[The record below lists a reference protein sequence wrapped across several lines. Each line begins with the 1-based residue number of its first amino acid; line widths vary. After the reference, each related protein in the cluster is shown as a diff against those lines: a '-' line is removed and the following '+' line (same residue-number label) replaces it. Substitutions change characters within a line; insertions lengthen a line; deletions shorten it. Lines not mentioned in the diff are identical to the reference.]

1 MFWFLLILFTI
12 QLCFAYAYRYRPGA
26 DPTYRPAYWPKVSI
40 VICGKNEAQNIGKF
54 LPLVLAQQYMH
65 NDWELLFINDASS
78 DNSTAILEQLQQQY
92 PQLNI
97 VTIEPGAQRLFP
109 GKKHALLQG
118 LKQAQYE
125 LVLLTDADCYP
136 ASEFW
141 LEGMVRAY
149 QQLKDKNGL
158 EQNFVLGYGAYQKSA
173 GLLNRF
179 VRWET
184 LHTFMQYASWT
195 RLYQPYM
202 GVGRNLLYHK
212 KSVIDLL
219 EQDTEF
225 STTFAETASGDDDL
239 IISKLATIENTI
251 IADHATTHTISVA
264 PAGWKQWWRQKTRHV
279 SSGKYYAP
287 LVQYGLA
294 VYALSAFTFWLLALV
309 VLVSSVGLIQ
319 KLVLFLIF
327 CRLLAFW
334 ANAFKWSSVAGG
346 RQQAWFY
353 PVGELMWLLYNVAVS
368 PFIFWKNKQQWK

>member
-1 MFWFLLILFTI
+1 MFWFLLILFTL

-26 DPTYRPAYWPKVSI
+26 DTTYLPAYWPKVSI

-54 LPLVLAQQYMH
+54 LPLVLAQQYIH
-65 NDWELLFINDASS
+65 NDWELLFVNDASS
-78 DNSTAILEQLQQQY
+78 DESAAILEKLQQQY

-97 VTIEPGAQRLFP
+97 VTIEPGAQRRFP

-136 ASEFW
+136 ASECW

-184 LHTFMQYASWT
+184 LHTFMQYATWA
-195 RLYQPYM
+195 RLYRPYM

-287 LVQYGLA
+287 LVKYGLA
-294 VYALSAFTFWLLALV
+294 LYALSAFAFWLLALI

-334 ANAFKWSSVAGG
+334 ANAFKWSSVAGPT
-346 RQQAWFY
+346 QQAWFY
-353 PVGELMWLLYNVAVS
+353 PVGELIWLLYNVAVS